1 MKKNH
6 IFCVLALVPL
16 MCCCAKQGPA
26 AFQGYYSFKT
36 GGALDI
42 TGKVYDIRKD
52 TVKTDTTVREVTI
65 AGYTLRDTVYDY
77 TVIRD
82 TLDARDTVFMRYLV
96 AESGQMHILRDGD
109 GMVLTMNITGGD
121 PFVTTAAAE
130 GDRMVL
136 SPAKRS
142 VSVRPWGGD
151 GHADADVRSLN
162 FYWTLSG
169 SGRRLENMVLMDLE
183 FEGEYSYDGFDG
195 VISSSNVQC
204 IATENE

>member
-1 MKKNH
+1 MKKYH
-6 IFCVLALVPL
+6 IFCALVLLPL
-16 MCCCAKQGPA
+16 ICCCEKQGSA

-42 TGKVYDIRKD
+42 AGKVYDIRKD
-52 TVKTDTTVREVTI
+52 TVKTDTTIRELTI
-65 AGYTLRDTVYDY
+65 AGYTIRDTVYDY
-77 TVIRD
+77 TILRD

-121 PFVTTAAAE
+121 PFVTAAHSE
-130 GDRMVL
+130 EDRMVL
-136 SPAKRS
+136 SPTPRR
-142 VSVRPWGGD
+142 VSVRPWGD
-151 GHADADVRSLN
+151 GGHSGADDRSLS

-169 SGRRLENMVLMDLE
+169 SGRRLENMVLLDLE
-183 FEGEYSYDGFDG
+183 YEGEYSYDGFDG
-195 VISSSNVQC
+195 IISSSHVQC

>member
-1 MKKNH
+1 MKSNH
-6 IFCVLALVPL
+6 IFCALVLLPL

-42 TGKVYDIRKD
+42 AGKVYDIRKD
-52 TVKTDTTVREVTI
+52 TVKTDTTVREFTI
-65 AGYTLRDTVYDY
+65 AGYIVRDTVYDY
-77 TVIRD
+77 TILRD
-82 TLDARDTVFMRYLV
+82 TLDVRDTTFMRYLV
-96 AESGQMHILRDGD
+96 AESGQMHILRDSD

-121 PFVTTAAAE
+121 PFVTTAHSE

-136 SPAKRS
+136 SPAPRR
-142 VSVRPWGGD
+142 VSVHPWGGS
-151 GHADADVRSLN
+151 GHSGADDRSLN

-169 SGRRLENMVLMDLE
+169 SGRRLENVLLLDLAY
-183 FEGEYSYDGFDG
+183 EGEYSYDGFDG
-195 VISSSNVQC
+195 IISSSNVQC